1 MRIPSLTVRFH
12 RTLASSIRKPV
23 ADKTCPRH
31 VLSRPS
37 NPFRTNRKDRQK
49 PVFLFG
55 GEGSLPSVS
64 HTLLLNVHHAQGIFQ
79 SEKTPWDFLLQKLM
93 VEYHLL

>member
-1 MRIPSLTVRFH
+1 VALETVPRTVSL
-12 RTLASSIRKPV
+12 
-23 ADKTCPRH
+23 
-31 VLSRPS
+31 RPS

-64 HTLLLNVHHAQGIFQ
+64 HTHFIKCSSF
-79 SEKTPWDFLLQKLM
+79 PRDFSIRKNSM
-93 VEYHLL
+93 GFFIAKMDI